1 MKKSVIVYGTNSG
14 VQKKALEVLS
24 QILLDATGEY
34 PACVS
39 SGEYVP
45 CPERRPFFVGTREN
59 HGYIRRTSKAKLT
72 YPEEYAITVCDDTVI
87 IEGSDD
93 AGVLYGCVDFYN
105 RYLTQHRLTHRSDPY
120 FQDIFQA
127 QLPDDFIQSHPD
139 IRHRGLWTWGH
150 VIYDY
155 RGYIDNMVRLKMNT
169 VIIWNDHVPC
179 NAAEVVAYA
188 HESNV
193 KVIWG
198 FAWLWSTNCS
208 NVSMDMLA
216 AESRRIADL
225 YEREY
230 AHLQGDGIY
239 FQSFTELDQE
249 YIDGVL
255 IADAVTRFVND
266 TAALIFE
273 KHPQLEL
280 QFGLHA
286 NSVSQKL
293 AFIRNTDPR
302 IRIVWENCGAFPF
315 DYLPE
320 QVANFRETKEFVGQ
334 ITRLRG
340 DGERFGVVLK
350 GLTKLDWNSFEH
362 QAGPAFLGTS
372 SRQMQQNRLDR
383 KRKIWHLMQA
393 GWIVHGDKAYEM
405 ICLLRDQ
412 TGGNLHV
419 TALVEDGMF
428 EKKLYYPVALLG
440 EMLWDC
446 GGDLT
451 GLTYRVAMRDN
462 VEFA

>member
-14 VQKKALEVLS
+14 VQRKAIEVLT
-24 QILLDATGEY
+24 QILLDATGEF
-34 PACVS
+34 PACFS
-39 SGEYVP
+39 AAHYETD
-45 CPERRPFFVGTREN
+45 PEHRIFWIGTKESN
-59 HGYIRRTSKAKLT
+59 LYIRKHSKAVLT
-72 YPEEYAITVCDDTVI
+72 RPEEYAIAVADDSVI

-93 AGVLYGCVDFYN
+93 AGVLYGCVDFNN
-105 RYLTQHRLTHRSDPY
+105 RYLTLHRLTHRSDPY
-120 FQDIFQA
+120 FRDVFQDR
-127 QLPDDFIQSHPD
+127 LPNDFIQSHPD
-139 IRHRGLWTWGH
+139 IRNRGLWTWGH

-155 RGYIDNMVRLKMNT
+155 RGYFDNMMLLKMNT
-169 VIIWNDHVPC
+169 VIIWNDHVPV
-179 NAAEVVAYA
+179 NAADIIEYA
-188 HESNV
+188 HGCNIR
-193 KVIWG
+193 VIWG
-198 FAWLWSTNCS
+198 FAWLWSTNCN
-208 NVSMDMLA
+208 NVSMEMLE

-266 TAALIFE
+266 TAARIFE

-320 QVANFRETKEFVGQ
+320 QVENFRETKEFVGQ

-340 DGERFGVVLK
+340 DEERFGVVLK
-350 GLTKLDWNSFEH
+350 GLTKLDWGAFEH
-362 QAGPAFLGTS
+362 QMGPAFLGTS
-372 SRQMQQNRLDR
+372 SIQMQQNRLDR
-383 KRKIWHLMQA
+383 KKNIWHLMQA
-393 GWIVHGDKAYEM
+393 GWIVHADKAYEM

-412 TGGNLHV
+412 TEGDLHV

-446 GGDLT
+446 GGDLKA
-451 GLTYRVAMRDN
+451 LTYRVAMRDN